1 MNRKV
6 YGVDRVVLAIIALLL
21 IAAGAWLLA
30 WVLDL
35 LPAGWW
41 NPDQVSV
48 GVPQE
53 LTETGWWPWALLLGG
68 LLLVLVGASWFVN
81 HFRRSSVSTLSLR
94 GDAEGGRLLL
104 DSSALADGAA
114 EALVAADPGVAGAK
128 GKVVEQRR
136 QIVLDLTATVHPDAD
151 LQAVARACDAVAAR
165 VLRSTGRDDMACR
178 VRLTVGSRPAKK
190 ARVH

>member
-6 YGVDRVVLAIIALLL
+6 YGVDRVVLTLLALVLV
-21 IAAGAWLLA
+21 AVGAWLLA

-35 LPAGWW
+35 LPSGWW
-41 NPDQVSV
+41 NPGRVRV
-48 GVPQE
+48 GVTE
-53 LTETGWWPWALLLGG
+53 GLTQNGWWPWALLVGG
-68 LLLVLVGASWFVN
+68 LLLAAIGAAWFVN
-81 HFRRSSVSTLSLR
+81 HFRSSSVSTLSLR

-114 EALVAADPGVAGAK
+114 AALVAASDWVSGAK
-128 GKVVEQRR
+128 GKIVEQRR
-136 QIVLDLTATVHPDAD
+136 QLVLDLTATVRPDAD
-151 LQAVARACDAVAAR
+151 LGAVSRTCDAVAAQ

-178 VRLTVGSRPAKK
+178 VRLTVGSQPAKK